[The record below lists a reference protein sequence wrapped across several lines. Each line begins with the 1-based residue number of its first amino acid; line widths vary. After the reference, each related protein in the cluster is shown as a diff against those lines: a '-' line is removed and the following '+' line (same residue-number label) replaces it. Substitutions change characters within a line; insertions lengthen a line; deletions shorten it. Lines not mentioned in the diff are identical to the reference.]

1 MPDYDVTV
9 IGGGPA
15 GAAAAISCSRL
26 GLKTLLVERGALNR
40 HKPCGGILPKIC
52 SNLLME
58 TLGASVPV
66 KVMSI
71 PDNLGLYYVPPSG
84 RGNGGKVRNYSLLHV
99 NRDLLDQW
107 LRDLAV
113 KEGVDIRYN
122 TSYLGFKDEEPIQVS
137 LKGEEIEKVTTR
149 YLIGADGV
157 NSVVREQLFGAEDRI
172 AYVFQEQL
180 DAIGD
185 FEDCF
190 YAFLRG
196 DVSPTYGYLIPHDG
210 YIMIGVGVPRGYLKS
225 SLCYLKRFKEWLIAE
240 FAFHQRSIISREAWG
255 IPHGYIRIGRDDVIL
270 IGDAAGFCNSFSGE
284 GVRLAIESGVA
295 AGSALEEDM
304 GSDKGLATAY
314 SEKVE
319 PLIRFVQKTHS
330 LASSM
335 TDEKREEFV
344 KSEISR
350 INLN

>member
-1 MPDYDVTV
+1 M
-9 IGGGPA
+9 
-15 GAAAAISCSRL
+15 GAAPEA
-26 GLKTLLVERGALNR
+26 GVVGAR
-40 HKPCGGILPKIC
+40 
-52 SNLLME
+52 
-58 TLGASVPV
+58 A
-66 KVMSI
+66 
-71 PDNLGLYYVPPSG
+71 
-84 RGNGGKVRNYSLLHV
+84 
-99 NRDLLDQW
+99 
-107 LRDLAV
+107 
-113 KEGVDIRYN
+113 
-122 TSYLGFKDEEPIQVS
+122 EPIQVQ
-137 LKGEEIEKVTTR
+137 LKGGAIEKVTTR

-157 NSVVREQLFGAEDRI
+157 HSMVREQLFGAEDRI
-172 AYVFQEQL
+172 GYVFQEQL

-295 AGSALEEDM
+295 AGSAVEEDM
-304 GSDKGLATAY
+304 GSNKGLATAY

-350 INLN
+350 INLNY

>member
-15 GAAAAISCSRL
+15 GATAAISCSRL

-52 SNLLME
+52 SNLLKE
-58 TLGASVPV
+58 TLGASVPM
-66 KVMSI
+66 KVMST

-122 TSYLGFKDEEPIQVS
+122 TSFLRFKEEEPIQVS
-137 LKGEEIEKVTTR
+137 LKGKEMEKMTTR

-157 NSVVREQLFGAEDRI
+157 YSMVREQLFGAEDKI

-185 FEDCF
+185 FEECF

-196 DVSPTYGYLIPHDG
+196 DISPTYGYLIPKDG
-210 YIMIGVGVPRGYLKS
+210 YIMIGVGVPRGDLVS
-225 SLCYLKRFKEWLIAE
+225 SSSYLKRFKEWLIAE
-240 FAFHQRSIISREAWG
+240 FAFHQQSIISREAWG
-255 IPHGYIRIGRDDVIL
+255 IPYGYIRIGRDDVIL

-295 AGSALEEDM
+295 AGNAIEENM
-304 GSDKGLATAY
+304 RSDKRLATTY

-319 PLIRFVQKTHS
+319 PLIRFVQKTDA
-330 LASSM
+330 LTTNM

-350 INLN
+350 VNLN